1 MTRTT
6 WRGLTLAL
14 LIGASA
20 SALTVAPALAQT
32 QATQAAKPA
41 AAQISNGTL
50 AHPWMD
56 KSLDADKRADLV
68 LKAMTNDEKFTV
80 IFGYFGADMQPK
92 YTRVPDSLPGSA
104 GYVRGVPR
112 LGIPAQYQ
120 TDAGIGVAT
129 QGSAKAFRERT
140 ALPSG
145 MATTATW
152 NPELAFKGGAMIG
165 KEARDSGFNVQ
176 LAGGVNLVR
185 EPRNGRNFEYGG
197 EDPLLAGTMVAAQ
210 IKGIQSNNI
219 ISTIKHYALN
229 GQETGRFVH
238 STNISDAAARTSDLL
253 AFQIAIEQSDPHS
266 VMCAYNRVNAIYACE
281 NDWLLNTVLKKDWG
295 YKGYVMSDWGADH
308 SAAKAANAGLDQE
321 SAGEAFDKQPFF
333 GAPLKADLAAGK
345 VSQARIDD
353 MARRVLRALFASG
366 AVDHP
371 LTGAPLALP
380 EATLAAHAKIT
391 QADAEEGI
399 VLLKNDGDLLPLAKT
414 AKTIAVIGA
423 HADVGVLSGGGSS
436 QVYPVGGRAVQGLEP
451 KTWPGP
457 VIYYPSSPLKALQAR
472 YPGAKV
478 VYDDGTD
485 PARAAKL
492 AAESELAIVFADQW
506 TTESVDVENLSLP
519 KNQDATIDAVASANK
534 KTVVVLITGGPVL
547 MPWLDK
553 VGAVVEAWFPGT
565 AGGEAIAR
573 VLTGEVDASGRLP
586 VTFPKSVAELPR
598 PKLDGDPKKPD
609 DLFDINYD
617 IEGAAVGYKW
627 YDLKKIEPLFPFGY
641 GLSYTKFAYSNL
653 TASAAGDKVTVSF
666 DVKNVGARAG
676 KDVPQVYVG
685 PKAGGWE
692 APKRLAGFKK
702 VELAPGATQRVT
714 VTVDP
719 RLLATWDGK
728 AHGWSIAAGQYDI
741 ALGASSRAI
750 ASTAEV
756 TLAARSLPV
765 SPASK

>member
-6 WRGLTLAL
+6 WRGLSLAL
-14 LIGASA
+14 LIGASTA
-20 SALTVAPALAQT
+20 ALTVAPALAD
-32 QATQAAKPA
+32 AAQKPA
-41 AAQISNGTL
+41 AAAP
-50 AHPWMD
+50 AHPW
-56 KSLDADKRADLV
+56 LDAKLTADQRADLA
-68 LKAMTNDEKFTV
+68 LKAMTNDEKFTI
-80 IFGYFGADMQPK
+80 IFGYFGSDMKPRYARHK
-92 YTRVPDSLPGSA
+92 DSLEASA
-104 GYVRGVPR
+104 GYVAGVPR
-112 LGIPAQYQ
+112 LGVPGQWQ
-120 TDAGIGVAT
+120 TDAGVGVAT
-129 QGSAKAFRERT
+129 QGSHQDLRPRT

-145 MATTATW
+145 IATAATW
-152 NPELAFKGGAMIG
+152 NPDLAFKGGAMIG

-176 LAGGVNLVR
+176 LAGGVNLMR
-185 EPRNGRNFEYGG
+185 DPRNGRNFEYGG

-210 IKGIQSNNI
+210 IRGIQSNHI

-229 GQETGRFVH
+229 AQETGRFVV
-238 STNISDAAARTSDLL
+238 SSNIGETAARTSDLL
-253 AFQIAIEQSDPHS
+253 AFQFAIEQSDPHS
-266 VMCAYNRVNAIYACE
+266 VMCAYNRVNGTYACE

-321 SAGEAFDKQPFF
+321 SAGEAFDKEAFF
-333 GAPLKADLAAGK
+333 GAPLKADLASGK

-371 LTGAPLALP
+371 VPTPTGHELP
-380 EATLAAHAKIT
+380 AATLAAHAKIT
-391 QADAEEGI
+391 QADAEEAI

-414 AKTIAVIGA
+414 AKTIAVIGG
-423 HADVGVLSGGGSS
+423 HADAGVLSGGGSS
-436 QVYPVGGRAVQGLEP
+436 QVYPAGGRAVKGLEP
-451 KTWPGP
+451 ATWPGP

-478 VYDDGTD
+478 SYDDGTD

-492 AAESELAIVFADQW
+492 AAESDLALVFADQW
-506 TTESVDVENLSLP
+506 TTESRDVPDLNLP
-519 KNQDATIDAVASANK
+519 HGQDATIDAVASAQK
-534 KTVVVLITGGPVL
+534 KTVVVLLTGGPVA

-553 VGAVVEAWFPGT
+553 VGAVVEAWYPGT

-586 VTFPKSVAELPR
+586 VSFPKSVADLPR
-598 PKLDGDPKKPD
+598 PKLDGVGKADGE
-609 DLFDINYD
+609 LFDVDYD
-617 IEGAAVGYKW
+617 VEGAAVGYKW
-627 YDLKKIEPLFPFGY
+627 YDLKKIEPLFPFGH
-641 GLSYTKFAYSNL
+641 GLSYSKFAYSNL
-653 TASAAGDKVTVSF
+653 TAAAAGDKVTVSF

-676 KDVPQVYVG
+676 KDVPQVYVA

-702 VELAPGATQRVT
+702 VSLAPGASQRVT
-714 VTVDP
+714 LTVDP
-719 RLLATWDGK
+719 RLLAVWDGK

-741 ALGASSRAI
+741 ALGSSSRALS
-750 ASTAEV
+750 STAQV

-765 SPASK
+765 SPAAK

>member
-6 WRGLTLAL
+6 WRSLQLAL

-20 SALTVAPALAQT
+20 CALTAAPAFAEV
-32 QATQAAKPA
+32 AKKPA
-41 AAQISNGTL
+41 ASKP
-50 AHPWMD
+50 AHPWLD
-56 KSLDADKRADLV
+56 PKLDADKRADLV

-80 IFGYFGADMQPK
+80 IFGYFGSDQKPK
-92 YTRVPDSLPGSA
+92 YTRHPDSLEASA
-104 GYVRGVPR
+104 GYVAGVPR
-112 LGIPAQYQ
+112 LGIPGQWQ
-120 TDAGIGVAT
+120 TDAGVGVAT
-129 QGSAKAFRERT
+129 QGSHQGLRERT

-145 MATTATW
+145 LATTATW

-176 LAGGVNLVR
+176 LAGGVNLTR

-197 EDPLLAGTMVAAQ
+197 EDPLLAGTMVGAQ
-210 IKGIQSNNI
+210 IKGIQSNKI

-229 GQETGRFVH
+229 GQETGRFVVNA
-238 STNISDAAARTSDLL
+238 TIDDAAARTSDLL
-253 AFQIAIEQSDPHS
+253 AFQFAIEKSDAHS
-266 VMCAYNRVNAIYACE
+266 VMCSYNRVNGDWACE

-308 SAAKAANAGLDQE
+308 SSAKAANAGLDQE

-333 GAPLKADLAAGK
+333 GAPLKADLASGK
-345 VSQARIDD
+345 VSQARLDD
-353 MARRVLRALFASG
+353 MARRILRSMFASG
-366 AVDHP
+366 VIDHP
-371 LTGAPLALP
+371 VVKPTSPNLPAAELAD
-380 EATLAAHAKIT
+380 HAKVT
-391 QADAEEGI
+391 QADAEEAI
-399 VLLKNDGDLLPLAKT
+399 VLLKNDGGLLPLAKT

-423 HADVGVLSGGGSS
+423 HADVGVLTGGGSS
-436 QVYPVGGRAVQGLEP
+436 LVYPAGGRAVKGLEP
-451 KTWPGP
+451 ATWPGP
-457 VIYYPSSPLKALQAR
+457 VIYYPSSPLKALAKR
-472 YPGAKV
+472 YPSAKI

-492 AAESELAIVFADQW
+492 AAASDLALVFADQW
-506 TTESVDVENLSLP
+506 TTESVDAVDLNLP
-519 KNQDATIDAVASANK
+519 RHQDATIDAVASANK
-534 KTVVVLITGGPVL
+534 KTVVVLITGGPVV

-553 VGAVVEAWFPGT
+553 VGAVVEAWYPGT

-573 VLTGEVDASGRLP
+573 VLSGEVDASGRLP
-586 VTFPKSVAELPR
+586 VSFPKSVADLPR
-598 PKLDGDPKKPD
+598 PKLDGVGKAEGE
-609 DLFDINYD
+609 LFDSDYG

-641 GLSYTKFAYSNL
+641 GLSYSKFAYSNL
-653 TASAAGDKVTVSF
+653 TATAAGDKVTISF

-676 KDVPQVYVG
+676 KDVPQVYVA

-702 VELAPGATQRVT
+702 VALAPGASQRVT
-714 VTVDP
+714 LTVDP

-741 ALGASSRAI
+741 ALGSSSRALS
-750 ASTAEV
+750 STAQV

-765 SPASK
+765 SPAAN

>member
-6 WRGLTLAL
+6 LRGLTLAL

-20 SALTVAPALAQT
+20 PALTANAALAQAPT
-32 QATQAAKPA
+32 AAPSA
-41 AAQISNGTL
+41 R
-50 AHPWMD
+50 PWLD
-56 KSLDADKRADLV
+56 AKLDADKRADLAV
-68 LKAMTNDEKFTV
+68 AAMTNDEKFTV
-80 IFGYFGADMQPK
+80 IFGYFGADMKPK
-92 YTRVPDSLPGSA
+92 YTRHPDSLDASA
-104 GYVRGVPR
+104 GYVAGVPR
-112 LGIPAQYQ
+112 LGIPGQWQ
-120 TDAGIGVAT
+120 TDAGVGVAT
-129 QGSAKAFRERT
+129 QGARQDLRART
-140 ALPSG
+140 ALPAG
-145 MATTATW
+145 IATAATW
-152 NPELAFKGGAMIG
+152 NPELAQQGGAMIG

-197 EDPLLAGTMVAAQ
+197 EDPWLAGVMVAAQ
-210 IKGIQSNNI
+210 IRGIQSNKI

-229 GQETGRFVH
+229 AQETGRFVV
-238 STNISDAAARTSDLL
+238 SSNIGETAARTSDLL
-253 AFQIAIEQSDPHS
+253 AFQFAIEQSDPHS
-266 VMCAYNRVNAIYACE
+266 VMCAYNRVNGTYACE

-308 SAAKAANAGLDQE
+308 SSAKAANAGLDQE
-321 SAGEAFDKQPFF
+321 SAGDAFDKQPFF
-333 GAPLKADLAAGK
+333 AAPLKADLAAGR

-371 LTGAPLALP
+371 VPTPTSHDLP
-380 EATLAAHAKIT
+380 AATLAAHAKIT
-391 QADAEEGI
+391 QADAEEAI

-436 QVYPVGGRAVQGLEP
+436 QVYPAGGRAVKGLEP
-451 KTWPGP
+451 ATWPGP

-472 YPGAKV
+472 YPNAKV

-492 AAESELAIVFADQW
+492 AAESELALVFADQW
-506 TTESVDVENLSLP
+506 TTESVDAETLNLP

-534 KTVVVLITGGPVL
+534 NTVVVLITGGPVV

-553 VGAVVEAWFPGT
+553 VGAVVEAWYPGT

-586 VTFPKSVAELPR
+586 VTFPKSVADLPR
-598 PKLDGDPKKPD
+598 PKLDGVGKAEGE
-609 DLFDINYD
+609 LFDVNYD

-627 YDLKKIEPLFPFGY
+627 YDLKKIEPLFPFGH
-641 GLSYTKFAYSNL
+641 GLSYGKFAYSGL
-653 TASAAGDKVTVSF
+653 TANAAGDKVTVSF

-676 KDVPQVYVG
+676 KDVPQVYVS

-702 VELAPGATQRVT
+702 VSLAPGATQRVT
-714 VTVDP
+714 LTVDP
-719 RLLATWDGK
+719 RLLATWDET
-728 AHGWSIAAGQYDI
+728 ARGWSIAAGQYDI
-741 ALGASSRAI
+741 ALGSSSRSLVA
-750 ASTAEV
+750 TAPV
-756 TLAARSLPV
+756 TLTSAKLPV
-765 SPASK
+765 SPNAR

>member
-20 SALTVAPALAQT
+20 PALTATAALAQ
-32 QATQAAKPA
+32 AASPSA
-41 AAQISNGTL
+41 R
-50 AHPWMD
+50 PWLD
-56 KSLDADKRADLV
+56 AKLDADKRADLA
-68 LKAMTNDEKFTV
+68 LAAMTNDEKFTV
-80 IFGYFGADMQPK
+80 IFGYFGADMKPK
-92 YTRVPDSLPGSA
+92 YTRHPDSLDASA
-104 GYVRGVPR
+104 GYVAGVPR
-112 LGIPAQYQ
+112 LGIPGQWQ
-120 TDAGIGVAT
+120 TDAGVGVAT
-129 QGSAKAFRERT
+129 QGARQDLRART
-140 ALPSG
+140 ALPAG
-145 MATTATW
+145 IATAATW
-152 NPELAFKGGAMIG
+152 NPELAEKGGAMIG

-197 EDPLLAGTMVAAQ
+197 EDPWLAGVMVAAQ
-210 IKGIQSNNI
+210 IRGIQSNNI

-229 GQETGRFVH
+229 AQETGRFVL
-238 STNISDAAARTSDLL
+238 SANIGEAAARTSDLL
-253 AFQIAIEQSDPHS
+253 AFQFAIEQSDPHS
-266 VMCAYNRVNAIYACE
+266 VMCAYNRYNGTYACE

-295 YKGYVMSDWGADH
+295 YKGYVMSDWGAAH
-308 SAAKAANAGLDQE
+308 TSAKAANAGLDQE
-321 SAGEAFDKQPFF
+321 SAGDAFDKQPFF
-333 GAPLKADLAAGK
+333 AAPLKADLAAGR

-371 LTGAPLALP
+371 VPTPTSHDLP
-380 EATLAAHAKIT
+380 AATLAAHAKVT

-399 VLLKNDGDLLPLAKT
+399 VLLKNDGGLLPLAKT

-436 QVYPVGGRAVQGLEP
+436 QVYPAGGRAVKGLEP
-451 KTWPGP
+451 ATWPGP

-472 YPGAKV
+472 YPNAKL

-492 AAESELAIVFADQW
+492 AAQSELALVFADQW
-506 TTESVDVENLSLP
+506 TTESVDAETLNLP

-534 KTVVVLITGGPVL
+534 KTVVVLITGGPVV

-586 VTFPKSVAELPR
+586 VTFPKSVADLPR
-598 PKLDGDPKKPD
+598 PKLDGDPNRPD
-609 DLFDINYD
+609 DLFDVNYD

-627 YDLKKIEPLFPFGY
+627 YDLKKIEPLFPFGH
-641 GLSYTKFAYSNL
+641 GLSYTRFAYSNL
-653 TASAAGDKVTVSF
+653 AATAARDKVTVSF

-676 KDVPQVYVG
+676 KDVPQVYVS

-702 VELAPGATQRVT
+702 VSLAPGATQRVT
-714 VTVDP
+714 LTVDP
-719 RLLATWDGK
+719 RLLATWDET
-728 AHGWSIAAGQYDI
+728 ARGWSIAAGQYDI
-741 ALGASSRAI
+741 ALGASSKALV
-750 ASTAEV
+750 ATTPV
-756 TLAARSLPV
+756 TLTSAKLPV
-765 SPASK
+765 SPKTR

>member
-1 MTRTT
+1 MTWKT

-14 LIGASA
+14 MISASA
-20 SALTVAPALAQT
+20 SALNGPALAQ
-32 QATQAAKPA
+32 ATTPA
-41 AAQISNGTL
+41 ASSKN
-50 AHPWMD
+50 PWLD
-56 KSLDADKRADLV
+56 ARLDADRRADLA
-68 LKAMTNDEKFTV
+68 LAAMTNDEKFTV

-92 YTRVPDSLPGSA
+92 YTRHPDSLDASA
-104 GYVRGVPR
+104 GYVPGVPR
-112 LGIPAQYQ
+112 LGIPGQWQ
-120 TDAGIGVAT
+120 TDAGVGVAT
-129 QGSAKAFRERT
+129 QGARQDLRQRT
-140 ALPSG
+140 ALPAG
-145 MATTATW
+145 IATAATW
-152 NPELAFKGGAMIG
+152 NPELAEKGGVMIG

-197 EDPLLAGTMVAAQ
+197 EDPWLAGVMVGAQ
-210 IKGIQSNNI
+210 IRGIQSNKI

-229 GQETGRFVH
+229 AQETGRFVV
-238 STNISDAAARTSDLL
+238 SSNIGEAAARTSDLL
-253 AFQIAIEQSDPHS
+253 AFQFAIEQSDPHS
-266 VMCAYNRVNAIYACE
+266 VMCAYNRYNGTYACE

-295 YKGYVMSDWGADH
+295 YKGYVMSDWGAAH
-308 SAAKAANAGLDQE
+308 SSAKAANAGLDQE
-321 SAGEAFDKQPFF
+321 SAGDAFDKQPFF
-333 GAPLKADLAAGK
+333 AAPLKADLAAGR

-371 LTGAPLALP
+371 VPKPTSHDLP
-380 EATLAAHAKIT
+380 AATLAAHAKVT

-436 QVYPVGGRAVQGLEP
+436 QVYPAGGRAVKGLEP
-451 KTWPGP
+451 ATWPGP

-472 YPGAKV
+472 YPNARI

-492 AAESELAIVFADQW
+492 AAESELALVFADQW
-506 TTESVDVENLSLP
+506 TTESVDVETLNLP

-553 VGAVVEAWFPGT
+553 VGAVVEAWYPGT

-586 VTFPKSVAELPR
+586 VTFPKSVADLPR

-609 DLFDINYD
+609 DLFDVNYD

-627 YDLKKIEPLFPFGY
+627 YDLKKIEPLFAFGH
-641 GLSYTKFAYSNL
+641 GLSYSRFAYSNL
-653 TASAAGDKVTVSF
+653 KAAAVGDKVTVSF

-676 KDVPQVYVG
+676 KDVPQVYVS

-692 APKRLAGFKK
+692 APKRLAAFKK
-702 VELAPGATQRVT
+702 VSLAPGATQRVT
-714 VTVDP
+714 LTVDP
-719 RLLATWDGK
+719 RLLATWDEK
-728 AHGWSIAAGQYDI
+728 AHGWSIAAGQYDV
-741 ALGASSRAI
+741 ALGSSSRTL
-750 ASTAEV
+750 TATTPV
-756 TLAARSLPV
+756 TLAGAKLPV
-765 SPASK
+765 SPANR

>member
-1 MTRTT
+1 MTQTTSLAT
-6 WRGLTLAL
+6 WRGLSLAL

-20 SALTVAPALAQT
+20 SALTVAPALAD
-32 QATQAAKPA
+32 AAKKPVA
-41 AAQISNGTL
+41 TKP
-50 AHPWMD
+50 AHPWLNP
-56 KSLDADKRADLV
+56 KLSADARTDLV

-80 IFGYFGADMQPK
+80 IFGYFGSDMKPK
-92 YTRVPDSLPGSA
+92 YTRHPDSLEATA
-104 GYVRGVPR
+104 GYVAGVPR
-112 LGIPAQYQ
+112 LGIPGQWQ
-120 TDAGIGVAT
+120 TDAGVGVAT
-129 QGSAKAFRERT
+129 QGSHQDLRART

-176 LAGGVNLVR
+176 LAGGVNLMR

-197 EDPLLAGTMVAAQ
+197 EDPLLAGVMVAAQ
-210 IKGIQSNNI
+210 IKGIQSNHI

-229 GQETGRFVH
+229 GQETGRFVV
-238 STNISDAAARTSDLL
+238 SSNIGDAAARTSDLL
-253 AFQIAIEQSDPHS
+253 AFQFAIEQSDPHS
-266 VMCAYNRVNAIYACE
+266 VMCAYNRVNGDWACE

-308 SAAKAANAGLDQE
+308 SSAKAANAGLDQE
-321 SAGEAFDKQPFF
+321 SAGEAFDKEAFF
-333 GAPLKADLAAGK
+333 GAPLKADLASGK

-371 LTGAPLALP
+371 VPKPTGHDLP
-380 EATLAAHAKIT
+380 AATLAAHAKIT

-414 AKTIAVIGA
+414 AKTIAVIGG

-436 QVYPVGGRAVQGLEP
+436 QVYPAGGRAVKGLEP
-451 KTWPGP
+451 ATWPGP

-472 YPGAKV
+472 YPNAKV

-492 AAESELAIVFADQW
+492 AAQSELALVFADQW
-506 TTESVDVENLSLP
+506 TTESWDVQDLNLP
-519 KNQDATIDAVASANK
+519 KAQDATIDAVASANK
-534 KTVVVLITGGPVL
+534 KTVVVLLTGGPVV

-573 VLTGEVDASGRLP
+573 VLTGEIDATGRLP
-586 VTFPKSVAELPR
+586 VSFPKSVADLPR
-598 PKLDGDPKKPD
+598 PKLDGVGKAEGE
-609 DLFDINYD
+609 LFDTDYD

-676 KDVPQVYVG
+676 KDVPQVYVA

-702 VELAPGATQRVT
+702 VSLAPGATQRVT

-741 ALGASSRAI
+741 ALGSSSRALS
-750 ASTAEV
+750 STAQV

-765 SPASK
+765 SPAAK

>member
-1 MTRTT
+1 MTWTT
-6 WRGLTLAL
+6 LRGLSLAL
-14 LIGASA
+14 LIGAST
-20 SALTVAPALAQT
+20 SALTVAPALADS
-32 QATQAAKPA
+32 AKPA
-41 AAQISNGTL
+41 AAL

-68 LKAMTNDEKFTV
+68 LKAMTNDEKFTL
-80 IFGYFGADMQPK
+80 IFGYFGADMKPK
-92 YTRVPDSLPGSA
+92 YTRIPDSLPGSA
-104 GYVRGVPR
+104 GYVAGVPR
-112 LGIPAQYQ
+112 LGIPAQFQ
-120 TDAGIGVAT
+120 TDAGVGVAT
-129 QGSAKAFRERT
+129 QGSAKEFRERT

-197 EDPLLAGTMVAAQ
+197 EDPLLAGVMVAAQ
-210 IKGIQSNNI
+210 IRGIQSNNI

-229 GQETGRFVH
+229 AQETGRFVV
-238 STNISDAAARTSDLL
+238 SSNIDDAAARMSDLL
-253 AFQIAIEQSDPHS
+253 AFQFAIEQSDPHS
-266 VMCAYNRVNAIYACE
+266 VMCAYNRVNSVYACE
-281 NDWLLNTVLKKDWG
+281 SDWLLNTVLKKDWG
-295 YKGYVMSDWGADH
+295 YKGYVMSDWGAAH
-308 SAAKAANAGLDQE
+308 SSAKAANAGLDQE

-333 GAPLKADLAAGK
+333 AAPLKADLASGA

-353 MARRVLRALFASG
+353 MARRVLRAMFASG
-366 AVDHP
+366 VVDHP
-371 LTGAPLALP
+371 LKGAPMALP
-380 EATLAAHAKIT
+380 AETLAAHAKIT

-423 HADVGVLSGGGSS
+423 YADVGVLSGGGSS

-457 VIYYPSSPLKALQAR
+457 VIYYPSSPLKAIAAR

-492 AAESELAIVFADQW
+492 AAASDLALVFADQW
-506 TTESVDVENLSLP
+506 TTESVDVETLSLP

-534 KTVVVLITGGPVL
+534 KTVVVLLTGGPVL

-553 VGAVVEAWFPGT
+553 VGAVVEAWFPGA

-598 PKLDGDPKKPD
+598 PKLDGLGKPD
-609 DLFDINYD
+609 GEMFDVDYTL
-617 IEGAAVGYKW
+617 EGAAVGYKW
-627 YDLKKIEPLFPFGY
+627 YDLKKIEPLFAFGH

-653 TASAAGDKVTVSF
+653 TASASGDKVTVSF
-666 DVKNVGARAG
+666 DVKNVGQRPG

-692 APKRLAGFKK
+692 APKRLAGFQK
-702 VELAPGATQRVT
+702 VSLAPGASQRVT

-719 RLLATWDGK
+719 RLLAVWDSK

-750 ASTAEV
+750 SSTAQV

-765 SPASK
+765 SPAAK